1 MQTSFY
7 DKGFLEST
15 GGSWCFASNFGQH
28 TCARTKCEE
37 TGMSQAVSSIL
48 YGLTLIIFFVTIFHT
63 FFGTPKLTTIQF
75 RRLASMT
82 SSLSPSAIHRIIFLV
97 ENDDRPISKMKKT
110 FPTRW
115 IAEFVLEA
123 VNSKWKAIYHLYKRN
138 KPAPPLTYLSSFELP
153 LVLKVEVDDEDVSAI
168 FAHGKPLEF
177 WGCPRLFVSKIAEVS
192 ERGTIWHWL
201 LCVDDNCE

>member
-1 MQTSFY
+1 
-7 DKGFLEST
+7 
-15 GGSWCFASNFGQH
+15 
-28 TCARTKCEE
+28 
-37 TGMSQAVSSIL
+37 
-48 YGLTLIIFFVTIFHT
+48 
-63 FFGTPKLTTIQF
+63 
-75 RRLASMT
+75 
-82 SSLSPSAIHRIIFLV
+82 
-97 ENDDRPISKMKKT
+97 MKRT

-177 WGCPRLFVSKIAEVS
+177 WGCPRLFVSKIAEAFSALRTEPAYFDV
-192 ERGTIWHWL
+192 TI
-201 LCVDDNCE
+201 LCATALA